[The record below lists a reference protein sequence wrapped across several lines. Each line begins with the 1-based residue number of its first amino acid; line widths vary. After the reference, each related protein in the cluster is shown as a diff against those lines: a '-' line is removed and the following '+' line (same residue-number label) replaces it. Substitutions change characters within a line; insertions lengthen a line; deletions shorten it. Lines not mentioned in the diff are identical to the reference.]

1 MKNLRCSRMRT
12 MSEKTLLEGRASIT
26 ILNDWEYSSRSRTT
40 ILDKLLDDSIVY
52 NDVSKR
58 NLILTSINNFM
69 INATN
74 PPRNLEEKID
84 DANSR
89 INTIKTNYIKN
100 SDKISIFFAT
110 MNYIYTFESSVDNTN
125 QLDENTRSLIKNIID
140 NKKENINAYTT
151 LGNIIQIY
159 FKDPGQLARD
169 AVVASTDKE

>member
-1 MKNLRCSRMRT
+1 
-12 MSEKTLLEGRASIT
+12 
-26 ILNDWEYSSRSRTT
+26 
-40 ILDKLLDDSIVY
+40 
-52 NDVSKR
+52 
-58 NLILTSINNFM
+58 M

-169 AVVASTDKE
+169 AVVASTDEE